1 MPQHEHKPIVSDP
14 AAPAVKD
21 LLETQGAVAGMHC
34 ASCVLTVEKALA
46 GLPGVESAAV
56 NLADQTA
63 RIRYRRG
70 AVSPYQMMAAVKKA
84 GYELAFVE
92 TGIESPAEP
101 GSTDES
107 VAQIV
112 EASQRTELAD
122 YRRRLWLSA
131 PLTVGIILLGLRHMV
146 GGVLVVPWHDNFWIA
161 LALATPIVLWAAWP
175 FHKGT
180 WAALEH
186 GRADMNTLVSVGTSV
201 AYLYSLAVTL
211 FPMALTPAGRE
222 PAAYYETAAMIIT
235 LILAGR
241 WMETRATGKAR
252 EAVRRLLELR
262 PPTARVRRQ
271 DAYIDVDTAALR
283 RGDEVLLR
291 PGERVA
297 ADGVVILGSSAVNES
312 MLTGEPLPIAKRI
325 GDRIT
330 AGAVNTTGSITYRV
344 EKTGADTTLAQ
355 IARLVASAQGSKPPI
370 QKLVDRI
377 AAVFVPV
384 VILIALATMGIWVIL
399 GPEPRWLLAM
409 TNAVAVLIIACP
421 CALGLAT
428 PTAIMVGTGRGAQL
442 GLLFKN
448 AAALEALARIDT
460 VILDKTGTVTAGEPA
475 VVDQWIAPEAS
486 ATEFWSALAAIEE
499 HSEHPLAEAILKR
512 TAAQAD
518 VQGVRLSDFRALP
531 GKGVEA
537 SIEGLDWKVG
547 NAPWLVSAGIDL
559 TPVSAR
565 LAGWEGLGH
574 ATAAVAR
581 GRRLVGAL
589 AVGDRLKEG
598 APETVARLKRHG
610 WRVVLL
616 SGDRRPAVES
626 AGRLLGVDETIA
638 EVLPDQKL
646 QVVRER
652 QKQGHKVAMVG
663 DGINDAPALAAAD
676 LGIAIGTG
684 TDVAKEAADITVLG
698 TRAGAIADGVD
709 LGKKTLAT
717 IRGNLFW
724 AFFYN
729 AAAIPIAAGVLYPAF
744 GFLLSPVIA
753 AAAMAFS
760 SVFVVTNSLRLR
772 RFTPARSHG

>member
-1 MPQHEHKPIVSDP
+1 MPQHEHRLVVSDST
-14 AAPAVKD
+14 APAVKD
-21 LLETQGAVAGMHC
+21 LNEAQAAVTGMHC
-34 ASCVLTVEKALA
+34 ASCVLTVEKALKA
-46 GLPGVESAAV
+46 LPGVESAAV

-63 RIRYRRG
+63 RIRYRPG
-70 AVSPYQMMAAVKKA
+70 VVSPHQMIAAVKKA
-84 GYELAFVE
+84 GYTLTIAE
-92 TGIESPAEP
+92 TGTESPAAP
-101 GSTDES
+101 TSTGAS
-107 VAQIV
+107 VAQMV
-112 EASQRTELAD
+112 EASRRTELAD

-131 PLTVGIILLGLRHMV
+131 PLTLGIILLGLRHMI
-146 GGVLVVPWHDNFWIA
+146 GGVIVVPWHDNFWIA

-180 WAALEH
+180 WAALKR

-262 PPTARVRRQ
+262 PSTARVRRQ
-271 DAYIDVDTAALR
+271 DAYVDVDTAALL

-312 MLTGEPLPIAKRI
+312 MLTGEPLPIAKQI
-325 GDRIT
+325 GDRLT
-330 AGAVNTTGSITYRV
+330 AGAVNTTGSLTYRV
-344 EKTGADTTLAQ
+344 EKTGADTTLAH
-355 IARLVASAQGSKPPI
+355 IAQLVAAAQGSKPPI

-448 AAALEALARIDT
+448 AAALEALAGIDT

-499 HSEHPLAEAILKR
+499 RSEHPLAEAILKR

-518 VQGVRLSDFRALP
+518 VQSVRLSDFRALP

-537 SIEGLDWKVG
+537 SIESVAWKVG
-547 NAPWLVSAGIDL
+547 SAPWLVSAGIDL

-565 LAGWEGLGH
+565 LAEWEGLGH
-574 ATAAVAR
+574 ATAAVVR

-616 SGDRRPAVES
+616 SGDRRAAVEG
-626 AGRLLGVDETIA
+626 AGRLLGVDEIIA
-638 EVLPDQKL
+638 EVLPNQKL

-652 QKQGHKVAMVG
+652 QRQGHRVAMVG

-729 AAAIPIAAGVLYPAF
+729 VAAIPIAAGALYPAF

-753 AAAMAFS
+753 AATMAFS